1 MDRGRGSADQRN
13 QATISHELQKYSRSR
28 TGKGMNSREVAGRLD
43 PCRGDRDVAGG
54 QRAGAEARHRRAG
67 AKARR
72 RQPLAAGDPDPPS
85 GQPRSAPWP
94 PSRKE
99 RGRRRRRAP
108 SRPDGM
114 PQARGRQIQ
123 PRGRRIRAPPGREP
137 AGSRRPMHTELRSTS
152 GLQERERGG
161 EEEERAGRGI
171 TARVRWRRREVR
183 ECRRRGLRGWL
194 WGQRKGVRECL
205 LGWAVSNRQIRIG
218 RRTQYSRN

>member
-72 RQPLAAGDPDPPS
+72 RQPLVAGDPDPPS
-85 GQPRSAPWP
+85 GQPRPAPWP

-123 PRGRRIRAPPGREP
+123 PRGQRIWAPPGREP
-137 AGSRRPMHTELRSTS
+137 AGSRRPTHTELRSTS
-152 GLQERERGG
+152 GLQEREREGWG
-161 EEEERAGRGI
+161 
-171 TARVRWRRREVR
+171 
-183 ECRRRGLRGWL
+183 RRGTSRTRHHRACSLEAARSAGVGGWL